1 MTETP
6 LWQLLREAGTPGAST
21 AVDQLAGRL
30 AEIGAAAPVGG
41 VAPPGKQLEM
51 LSLMPLAYRPRLL
64 VRLDERSRD
73 AVRRRATLRPA
84 TRWWHSGSG
93 ATDASPDSPW
103 YAVGDLVAAF
113 DRDPQAAGQIAVA
126 FAATDP
132 DGRRRERAI
141 AMMADRRRPEHLP
154 FLVLRCDD
162 WARQVHEPAA
172 AAMTAMLRELP
183 EHLLRVALPMAA
195 HLAGRRRG
203 GTAMR
208 IIEQFVEDEFELCA
222 PILLRD
228 HNQRGRRLAFAVGTR
243 QGRWSYPDL
252 LGFAA
257 REPDLVV
264 RLEAATTVCR
274 EAVRRQDA
282 PALRD
287 LATVRFGAVRSL
299 ALAAL
304 SELGHD
310 GELAAALTDPAPLIR
325 AFARSRTPDPADRY
339 RTLITSSL
347 SPQRNAELSLQRN
360 VELPLQRN
368 VEPSPQRSVEP
379 SLQRNV
385 EPSLQR
391 NAEPDIDVVCGAILG
406 LAEMGD
412 RRDAGL
418 LASLLTH
425 PEHRVRATAVRG
437 LAMIDSLPVE
447 EVLPLLTDPARD
459 VVRAASVALRVYRR
473 RIPPELPWTLLADAR
488 PEVRLGGFRLLT
500 ARTPIAGLLAALRLA
515 ADPDEELARRG
526 RITAIRL
533 IPALA
538 ARKEAASPLA
548 ERLWPDSDHTPVA
561 TLPELLEQARPHL
574 GRHYDRLCAAV
585 AKHYP

>member
-172 AAMTAMLRELP
+172 AAMTAILRELP

-274 EAVRRQDA
+274 EAVRRKDT

-310 GELAAALTDPAPLIR
+310 GELAAALTDAAPLIR

-347 SPQRNAELSLQRN
+347 SPQRSAELS
-360 VELPLQRN
+360 P
-368 VEPSPQRSVEP
+368 
-379 SLQRNV
+379 
-385 EPSLQR
+385 QR

-447 EVLPLLTDPARD
+447 EVLPLLTDPVRD

-515 ADPDEELARRG
+515 VDPDEELARRG